1 MRKFVCATVVTVC
14 VLSVAMAE
22 DVRGRITKI
31 DGDKITIVSGKKG
44 EEPKTTTAT
53 LTANTKFV
61 KGKFNKAEK
70 KFEPGDAITG
80 GKTTLSTMLD
90 KAGKKGVGALVTV
103 ENGKA
108 TQVLILGGKGRK
120 KKTDN

>member
-1 MRKFVCATVVTVC
+1 MRKFLCATVVTVC

-31 DGDKITIVSGKKG
+31 EGDKMTIVSGKKG
-44 EEPKTTTAT
+44 EQKTTEVT
-53 LTANTKFV
+53 LTAKTKFV

-70 KFEPGDAITG
+70 KVEPGAAVEG

-90 KAGKKGVGALVTV
+90 KAGKRGVFALVTV

-108 TQVLILGGKGRK
+108 TQVIIMGGKGRK
-120 KKTDN
+120 KKNQ